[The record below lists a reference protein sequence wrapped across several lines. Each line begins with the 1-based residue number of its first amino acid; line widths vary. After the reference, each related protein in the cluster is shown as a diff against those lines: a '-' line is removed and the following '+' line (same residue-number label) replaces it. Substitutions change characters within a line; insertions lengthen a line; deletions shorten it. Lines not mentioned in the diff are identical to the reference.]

1 MMTTGKNSFSAHIY
15 IVWEH
20 PGMMKSRQ
28 KSKQRRRALVTNS
41 GKSDARYVTIPL
53 PKMLFTRK

>member
-1 MMTTGKNSFSAHIY
+1 MMRTGKISFSMHIY

-20 PGMMKSRQ
+20 PRMMMSRQ

-41 GKSDARYVTIPL
+41 GKLDARYVTIPL
-53 PKMLFTRK
+53 PKILFTRK